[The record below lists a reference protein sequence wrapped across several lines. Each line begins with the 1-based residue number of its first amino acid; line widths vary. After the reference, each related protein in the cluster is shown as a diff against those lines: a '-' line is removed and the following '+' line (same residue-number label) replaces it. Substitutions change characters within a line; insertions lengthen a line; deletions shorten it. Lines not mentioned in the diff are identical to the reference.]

1 MSRPPKLDEAAFRK
15 KLRTV
20 PANVLRKALTLYVI
34 LTDRCT
40 PLWVRALVL
49 AALAYLINPLDA
61 VPDALPGLGLT
72 DDLAV
77 LALTLVRLSRF
88 VNPRVALRAKRLM
101 PEWLATRPGGDPPNP
116 PTAERSEKTNEKG
129 EPDHEPE
136 EEDPD
141 GRGGRAPFLE
151 RFRILP

>member
-1 MSRPPKLDEAAFRK
+1 
-15 KLRTV
+15 V
-20 PANVLRKALTLYVI
+20 PANVLQKALTLYAI

-61 VPDALPGLGLT
+61 MPDALPGLGLT

-88 VNPRVALRAKRLM
+88 VTPVVALRAKRLM
-101 PEWLATRPGGDPPNP
+101 PEWLAERPGHDSPEPR
-116 PTAERSEKTNEKG
+116 TAPRPEATQEKG

-136 EEDPD
+136 EEDPG
-141 GRGGRAPFLE
+141 GRGGRVPFLE
-151 RFRILP
+151 RFLP